1 MIWEALLVTAILCVL
16 AVMVADQVRARRRAA
31 ASPLPP
37 VPGAHAPPVIK
48 PLPSAMP
55 GLDLTA
61 ADRSKRAPA
70 GMTVDELSTLLDNGN
85 DEELNTLM
93 VRLEERTFEIEGVV
107 TRVEFD
113 KVWITV
119 TLVANSSR
127 RIDVAIYFPT
137 SMAGQLAPVTSSG
150 WYIKAEAVIYVG
162 LSGLRPS
169 SQSLTF
175 HQPILIDLVPPSS
188 AAGRSVSG

>member
-1 MIWEALLVTAILCVL
+1 MIWEALLVAAILCVL
-16 AVMVADQVRARRRAA
+16 ALMVADQVRARRRSAS
-31 ASPLPP
+31 SPLPP
-37 VPGAHAPPVIK
+37 VPGALAPPVIK
-48 PLPSAMP
+48 PLPSVMP

-61 ADRSKRAPA
+61 TERSNRAPA
-70 GMTVDELSTLLDNGN
+70 GMRVDELSALLDSGG

-93 VRLEERTFEIEGVV
+93 LRLEGRTFEIEGIV

-113 KVWITV
+113 KLWITV
-119 TLVANSSR
+119 TLIANSSR

-137 SMAGQLAPVTSSG
+137 SMSGQLAPVTSTG

-169 SQSLTF
+169 SKSLTF
-175 HQPILIDLVPPSS
+175 YQPVLIDLVPPG